1 MGFQAK
7 TQAKKVSIELTP
19 RADLWALAAIVA
31 VEYGIETNNM
41 KCDDPASV
49 MNQCHHKQNEP
60 GCRVELE
67 SPFIFRTGRSDCVTT
82 AQKPYMSD
90 KREVHP
96 NSMGNG
102 RETVQFF
109 QDEFNLNSQETV
121 ALMGAHSFGE
131 MHVKNSLFRYGW
143 KAKGGD
149 MFNNDYYKMITDE
162 ERWFFNDDACTKVG
176 DAYNNKPV
184 RRWLTHI
191 RGDTHNNGPVQWLS
205 ESYVCPNC
213 VKEPEDE
220 CCQDVPDGLFCT
232 PDSVGL
238 PDKTPE
244 ELNDKNMCEKF
255 RFVTG
260 LDETALNCEM
270 GLYFEFGTDYNGYP
284 TGCPG
289 FDVTPFDGNSSS
301 YDEMWSNV
309 PSGVK
314 ADPQCPKQMLS
325 VPESAQPTHWY
336 METYAREQELWF
348 RDFESVLDKMMM
360 NGYPEGESWPVV
372 DQWTGVSCSPR
383 GADYSQCWHECTF
396 SDQEVFIESQLDQR
410 VIQVNESTG
419 SIEIWER
426 VEGNPMQHWKW
437 CSNTEGH
444 QLAVNVGSNMA
455 LEVSGIGAWIQADI
469 LFLKHACSI
478 LKQSESSNLG
488 PGCGSW
494 KNQASSPWAKQPRA
508 WCSITMSPI

>member
-41 KCDDPASV
+41 KCDDSASV

-184 RRWLTHI
+184 RRL
-191 RGDTHNNGPVQWLS
+191 
-205 ESYVCPNC
+205 
-213 VKEPEDE
+213 
-220 CCQDVPDGLFCT
+220 LF
-232 PDSVGL
+232 SV
-238 PDKTPE
+238 
-244 ELNDKNMCEKF
+244 
-255 RFVTG
+255 
-260 LDETALNCEM
+260 
-270 GLYFEFGTDYNGYP
+270 
-284 TGCPG
+284 
-289 FDVTPFDGNSSS
+289 
-301 YDEMWSNV
+301 
-309 PSGVK
+309 
-314 ADPQCPKQMLS
+314 
-325 VPESAQPTHWY
+325 
-336 METYAREQELWF
+336 
-348 RDFESVLDKMMM
+348 
-360 NGYPEGESWPVV
+360 
-372 DQWTGVSCSPR
+372 
-383 GADYSQCWHECTF
+383 
-396 SDQEVFIESQLDQR
+396 
-410 VIQVNESTG
+410 
-419 SIEIWER
+419 
-426 VEGNPMQHWKW
+426 
-437 CSNTEGH
+437 
-444 QLAVNVGSNMA
+444 
-455 LEVSGIGAWIQADI
+455 
-469 LFLKHACSI
+469 
-478 LKQSESSNLG
+478 
-488 PGCGSW
+488 
-494 KNQASSPWAKQPRA
+494 
-508 WCSITMSPI
+508 